1 MLRYSDR
8 FPQDER
14 FPECFGRDAY
24 FDPKT
29 TECQRCDF
37 FNRCSS
43 ATRGRKGVSI
53 PVRGVDDKER
63 MPSKGLQGRTHA
75 GIVQEGETAFQR
87 FVKDVVTGAARGAS
101 YESYEFWTYFRL

>member
-14 FPECFGRDAY
+14 RPECFGREAY

-37 FNRCSS
+37 FNSCRSE
-43 ATRGRKGVSI
+43 ARGRRGISI
-53 PVRGVDDKER
+53 PARDSDQDR
-63 MPSKGLQGRTHA
+63 SPTKGMQGRTHA

-101 YESYEFWTYFRL
+101 YESYEFWSYFRL